1 MRFLTSVNR
10 DSLHFGQV
18 NILLACFNLCN
29 QLQYFGFPLG
39 GQRQVI
45 DKLKEGED
53 GAKRCWI
60 GQVTYPVQFEKLI
73 HSTRQ
78 AIIQRN
84 GYFVIL
90 SNNDVLPGCTL

>member
-1 MRFLTSVNR
+1 MRFLTFVNR

-18 NILLACFNLCN
+18 NISLACFNLCN

-53 GAKRCWI
+53 KQCWI

-73 HSTRQ
+73 HNTRVGF
-78 AIIQRN
+78 IQRN